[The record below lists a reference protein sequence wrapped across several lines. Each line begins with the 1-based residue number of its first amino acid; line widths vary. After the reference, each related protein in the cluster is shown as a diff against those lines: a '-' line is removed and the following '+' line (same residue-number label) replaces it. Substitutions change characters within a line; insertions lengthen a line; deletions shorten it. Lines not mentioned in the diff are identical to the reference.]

1 MALGGAARILIV
13 EDEPLIAMDL
23 QSRLKDLGYEN
34 IYLADDISHAFELL
48 DRVNPEFAILDVN
61 IGCDLVFPV
70 AAKLASRNIPFVF
83 STGLS
88 QEMLPAEWQ
97 SRPLLVKPPKQTA
110 LEAAMRSLG
119 LSGTAIAVPV
129 LPLAPGQYLAAGGT
143 GVNPFDGG
151 MGAPATFRVALR
163 ADQGIEQ
170 NQGQETLGPIGEAGP
185 DVNITD
191 VTRAKGNASELSE

>member
-1 MALGGAARILIV
+1 MA
-13 EDEPLIAMDL
+13 
-23 QSRLKDLGYEN
+23 
-34 IYLADDISHAFELL
+34 
-48 DRVNPEFAILDVN
+48 
-61 IGCDLVFPV
+61 
-70 AAKLASRNIPFVF
+70 
-83 STGLS
+83 
-88 QEMLPAEWQ
+88 
-97 SRPLLVKPPKQTA
+97 A

-143 GVNPFDGG
+143 GVNPALPFDGG

-163 ADQGIEQ
+163 ADEGIEQ

-185 DVNITD
+185 DVNITA